1 MLYSL
6 QKKKGLLPVVD
17 WPGRLKIS
25 VTSYYT
31 NSLALSLEQILKVLL
46 ILVYLKNGQYLDP
59 CILYLK
65 LSLKDTA
72 ELAAVMN
79 ETPGRV
85 CR

>member
-1 MLYSL
+1 M
-6 QKKKGLLPVVD
+6 
-17 WPGRLKIS
+17 S

-46 ILVYLKNGQYLDP
+46 ILVYLKIGQYLDP

-65 LSLKDTA
+65 FSLKDTA

-85 CR
+85 GGFRSMQVVELIGDLMLA